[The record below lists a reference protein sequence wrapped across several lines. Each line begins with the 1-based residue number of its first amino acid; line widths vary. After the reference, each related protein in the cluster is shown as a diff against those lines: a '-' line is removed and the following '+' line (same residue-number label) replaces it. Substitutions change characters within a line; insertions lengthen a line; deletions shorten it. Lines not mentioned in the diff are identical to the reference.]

1 MTDANRLL
9 GAFWVVTLVLV
20 WAACGAPGD
29 AAPGGAPA
37 ELDLTLANIHR
48 NNAGVRGVSI
58 SPDGRHLAVSGSGP
72 DGSGLYLAARRE
84 NGGFGAPRFWL
95 RGSGPAWAPGGDRI
109 TFAAGGQVR
118 VANVGD
124 VEARPLM
131 DRMEGVRAPAFSPD
145 GETIAFYS
153 TASGHQDIWLV
164 PADGSAPPRQ
174 LTEAA
179 MSVDDPR
186 FAPAWRPNGREIL
199 YVSNASDYWH
209 DDLWLVDVETGD
221 HRQLTRTLM
230 AMSTPVWSPEGD
242 RIAVF
247 GTAKDE
253 YWYEDLS
260 YIYVIED
267 LEAGA
272 EDPEAGTE
280 DQAAGV
286 EHPAAGVE
294 HPESGAGAAERIVDM
309 QVYATD
315 AAMRHAPSWSE
326 DGAFVYFPYLER
338 GTMNVW
344 TVPAAG
350 GVATR
355 VTHMEGTISGVSHT
369 AGARSLAFVHSS
381 PTRGG
386 EAYALDLMGG
396 VAERLTSFSPSWRSA
411 VAPREIAFPSFDGLR
426 IQGFLYRPP
435 QWEEGAACPALVQV
449 HGGGTNSYQQGLNLT
464 EQYLASKG
472 FVVLAI
478 NYRGGSGFGREFQD
492 LSVEDWLW
500 DQARDA
506 GAAADFLRT
515 LPYVNGR
522 VGIYGGSYGGSMSLS
537 AISLTPDKFDA
548 AVPMRGAY
556 SKLNTLEYTDR
567 LGKIFSVTGHGGTP
581 DERPDTYAKSNVV
594 SRIADI
600 TAPVLLM
607 HGELDRRVPIQNFE
621 NAVAEFERL
630 GKSVEVKTY
639 PDEAHGFRNPD
650 NRVDMYSRLEEF
662 FTRHLGGCAAG

>member
-1 MTDANRLL
+1 MTERGRPIA
-9 GAFWVVTLVLV
+9 T
-20 WAACGAPGD
+20 
-29 AAPGGAPA
+29 PA
-37 ELDLTLANIHR
+37 ELELTLENIHR
-48 NNAGVRGVSI
+48 RNTGARGVAL
-58 SPDGRHLAVSGSGP
+58 SPDGEHLLISGSGP
-72 DGSGLYLAARRE
+72 EGAGLYLAERSE
-84 NGGFGAPRFWL
+84 DGGGFGPPAFWL
-95 RGSGPAWAPGGDRI
+95 RGSGASWGPDGDRI
-109 TFAAGGQVR
+109 VFTVGGEVR
-118 VANVGD
+118 VASIGD
-124 VEARPLM
+124 PEGRPVPGAAEGARTP
-131 DRMEGVRAPAFSPD
+131 RFSPD
-145 GETIAFYS
+145 GGAIAFYS
-153 TASGHQDIWLV
+153 TGSGHQDIWLV
-164 PADGSAPPRQ
+164 AADGSAPARQ

-179 MSVDDPR
+179 MPLDDPR
-186 FAPAWRPNGREIL
+186 FAPAWSPDAREIA

-209 DDLWLVDVETGD
+209 DDIWIVDVATGAR
-221 HRQLTRTLM
+221 RQVSRSLM
-230 AMSTPVWSPEGD
+230 AMSSPVWSPDGT

-247 GTAKDE
+247 GTAKNE
-253 YWYEDLS
+253 YWYEDLA
-260 YIYVIED
+260 YIYV
-267 LEAGA
+267 LEEWG
-272 EDPEAGTE
+272 G
-280 DQAAGV
+280 
-286 EHPAAGVE
+286 
-294 HPESGAGAAERIVDM
+294 SGAGGAGSSAAERIVDM

-315 AAMRHAPSWSE
+315 AAMRHEPSWSG
-326 DGAFVYFPYLER
+326 DGRFIYFPYLER
-338 GTMNVW
+338 GSVNVW
-344 TVPAAG
+344 AVPAAG

-355 VTHMEGTISGVSHT
+355 MTHFGGTISALHHAPG
-369 AGARSLAFVHSS
+369 AGRIAFVHSS

-386 EAYALDLMGG
+386 EAHTLDLGG
-396 VAERLTSFSPSWRSA
+396 GPSERVTSFSPLWKSVR
-411 VAPREIAFPSFDGLR
+411 PPEEISYASFDGLL

-435 QWEEGAACPALVQV
+435 QVDGGASCPALVQV
-449 HGGGTNSYQQGLNLT
+449 HGGGTNSYQRGLNLT

-506 GAAADFLRT
+506 GGAADFLRT

-537 AISLTPDKFDA
+537 AVSLTPDKFDA

-567 LGKIFSVTGHGGTP
+567 LGKIFSITGHGGTP
-581 DERPDTYAKSNVV
+581 EERPDTYAKSNVV

-639 PDEAHGFRNPD
+639 PDEAHGFRNPG
-650 NRVDMYSRLEEF
+650 NRIDTYSRLEEF

>member
-1 MTDANRLL
+1 MSGRLAVPKEFCRTS
-9 GAFWVVTLVLV
+9 GMVAAVLLS
-20 WAACGAPGD
+20 AACAVPDG
-29 AAPGGAPA
+29 AAPDGGASGAGLPPTL
-37 ELDLTLANIHR
+37 ELTLENIHR
-48 NNAGVRGVSI
+48 NNAGARGVSI
-58 SPDGRHLAVSGSGP
+58 SPDGRYLAISGSGP
-72 DGSGLYLAARRE
+72 DGSGLYLAERGESGA
-84 NGGFGAPRFWL
+84 FGAPRFWL
-95 RGSGPAWAPGGDRI
+95 RASNPAWAPSGDRI
-109 TFAAGGQVR
+109 AFAAAGEIR
-118 VANVGD
+118 VADVGD
-124 VEARPLM
+124 IEARSVM
-131 DRMEGVRAPAFSPD
+131 DAMEGVRAPAFSPD
-145 GETIAFYS
+145 GRTIAFYS
-153 TASGHQDIWLV
+153 TVSGHQDLWLV
-164 PADGSAPPRQ
+164 PADGSDPPRQ
-174 LTEAA
+174 LTDAA
-179 MSVDDPR
+179 MAVDDPR
-186 FAPAWRPNGREIL
+186 FAPAWRPGGREIL

-209 DDLWLVDVETGD
+209 DDLWLVDVETGER
-221 HRQLTRTLM
+221 RQLTETLM
-230 AMSTPVWSPEGD
+230 AMSTPVWAPEGD

-247 GTAKDE
+247 GTAKDG

-260 YIYVIED
+260 HIYVIEGLD
-267 LEAGA
+267 SAAGA
-272 EDPEAGTE
+272 
-280 DQAAGV
+280 
-286 EHPAAGVE
+286 
-294 HPESGAGAAERIVDM
+294 SERIVDM

-326 DGAFVYFPYLER
+326 DGDFIYFPYLER

-355 VTHMEGTISGVSHT
+355 VTHMDGTISAVSHT
-369 AGARSLAFVHSS
+369 AGAGSLAFVHSS

-386 EAYALDLMGG
+386 EAVALDLIGG
-396 VAERLTSFSPSWRSA
+396 LPRRLTSFSPAWRS
-411 VAPREIAFPSFDGLR
+411 VEAPREIAFPSFDGLR

-435 QWEEGAACPALVQV
+435 EVAEGAACPALVQV
-449 HGGGTNSYQQGLNLT
+449 HGGGTNSYRQGLNLT

-506 GAAADFLRT
+506 GAAADFLRS
-515 LPYVNGR
+515 LPYVNGK

-581 DERPDTYAKSNVV
+581 EERPDTYAKSNVV

-630 GKSVEVKTY
+630 GKEVEVKTY

-650 NRVDMYSRLEEF
+650 NRVDTYERLEAF
-662 FTRHLGGCAAG
+662 LTGHLGGCVAD

>member
-1 MTDANRLL
+1 MNDANRFPGTPWIASLIL
-9 GAFWVVTLVLV
+9 ASGACV
-20 WAACGAPGD
+20 APGD
-29 AAPGGAPA
+29 AVPGGGGPA
-37 ELDLTLANIHR
+37 ELDLTLDNIHR
-48 NNAGVRGVSI
+48 TNAGVRGVAI
-58 SPDGRHLAVSGSGP
+58 SPDGRYLAVSGSGP
-72 DGSGLYLAARRE
+72 GGSGLYLSERGDA
-84 NGGFGAPRFWL
+84 GGFGSPGFWL
-95 RGSGPAWAPGGDRI
+95 QGSNPAWAPAGDRI
-109 TFAAGGQVR
+109 AFAAGGEIR
-118 VANVGD
+118 VAEVGD
-124 VEARPLM
+124 VEARPVM
-131 DRMEGVRAPAFSPD
+131 DAMEGVRAPAFSPD
-145 GETIAFYS
+145 GRTIAFYS
-153 TASGHQDIWLV
+153 TESGHQDVWLV
-164 PADGSAPPRQ
+164 PADGSGPPRQ
-174 LTEAA
+174 LTDAA
-179 MSVDDPR
+179 MALDDPR
-186 FAPAWRPNGREIL
+186 FAPAWSPDGGEL
-199 YVSNASDYWH
+199 VYVSNASDYWR
-209 DDLWLVDVETGD
+209 DDLWIVEVETGD
-221 HRQLTRTLM
+221 RRQLTRTLM

-247 GTAKDE
+247 GTARDE

-260 YIYVIED
+260 YIYVVED
-267 LEAGA
+267 LDA
-272 EDPEAGTE
+272 
-280 DQAAGV
+280 AAG
-286 EHPAAGVE
+286 P
-294 HPESGAGAAERIVDM
+294 AERIVDM

-315 AAMRHAPSWSE
+315 AAVRHAPSWSA
-326 DGAFVYFPYLER
+326 DGGSIYFPYLER
-338 GTMNVW
+338 GTVNVW
-344 TVPAAG
+344 AVPAAG

-355 VTHMEGTISGVSHT
+355 VTHMEGTICGLSHA
-369 AGARSLAFVHSS
+369 AGAGSLAFVHAS

-386 EAYALDLMGG
+386 EAYALDLIGG
-396 VAERLTSFSPSWRSA
+396 VPQRLTSFAPVWRS
-411 VAPREIAFPSFDGLR
+411 VEAPREIAYSSFDGLR

-435 QWEEGAACPALVQV
+435 QLAEGASCPALVQV

-515 LPYVNGR
+515 LPYVNGK

-537 AISLTPDKFDA
+537 AISLTPDKFNA

-581 DERPDTYAKSNVV
+581 EERPDTYAKSNVV

-621 NAVAEFERL
+621 HAVAEFERL

-650 NRVDMYSRLEEF
+650 NRVDTYSRLEEF
-662 FTRHLGGCAAG
+662 FTRHLGGCAAD

>member
-1 MTDANRLL
+1 MKGANRFPGTPWIASLIL
-9 GAFWVVTLVLV
+9 VSGACV
-20 WAACGAPGD
+20 APGD
-29 AAPGGAPA
+29 GMPGGGAPA
-37 ELDLTLANIHR
+37 ELDLTLDNIHR
-48 NNAGVRGVSI
+48 TSAGVRGVAI
-58 SPDGRHLAVSGSGP
+58 SPDGRNLAISGPGP
-72 DGSGLYLAARRE
+72 DGSGLYLAERADG
-84 NGGFGAPRFWL
+84 GGFGLPGFWL
-95 RGSGPAWAPGGDRI
+95 RGSNPAWAPAGDRI
-109 TFAAGGQVR
+109 AFAAGGEIR
-118 VANVGD
+118 VADVGD
-124 VEARPLM
+124 VEARPVM
-131 DRMEGVRAPAFSPD
+131 DAMEGVRAPAFSPD
-145 GETIAFYS
+145 GRTIAFYS
-153 TASGHQDIWLV
+153 TESGHQDIWLV
-164 PADGSAPPRQ
+164 STDGSGPPRQ
-174 LTEAA
+174 LTDAA
-179 MSVDDPR
+179 MALDDPR
-186 FAPAWRPNGREIL
+186 FAPAWSPDGGEL
-199 YVSNASDYWH
+199 VYVSNASDYWH
-209 DDLWLVDVETGD
+209 DDLWIVEVETGD

-247 GTAKDE
+247 GTAKGE

-260 YIYVIED
+260 YIYVVGD
-267 LEAGA
+267 LDG
-272 EDPEAGTE
+272 
-280 DQAAGV
+280 AAG
-286 EHPAAGVE
+286 P
-294 HPESGAGAAERIVDM
+294 SERIVDM
-309 QVYATD
+309 QVHATD
-315 AAMRHAPSWSE
+315 AAMRHAPSWSA
-326 DGAFVYFPYLER
+326 DGEFIYFPYLER
-338 GTMNVW
+338 GTVNVW
-344 TVPAAG
+344 AVPAAG

-369 AGARSLAFVHSS
+369 AGAGSLAFVHAS
-381 PTRGG
+381 PVRGG
-386 EAYALDLMGG
+386 EAYALDLIGG
-396 VAERLTSFSPSWRSA
+396 VPQRLTSFAPVWRS
-411 VAPREIAFPSFDGLR
+411 VEPPEEIAYSSFDGLR

-435 QWEEGAACPALVQV
+435 QLAEGASCPALVQV

-472 FVVLAI
+472 FLVLAI

-515 LPYVNGR
+515 LPYVNGK

-537 AISLTPDKFDA
+537 AVSLTPDRFDA

-581 DERPDTYAKSNVV
+581 EERPDTYAKSNVV

-621 NAVAEFERL
+621 HAVAEFERL

-650 NRVDMYSRLEEF
+650 NRVDTYSRLEEF
-662 FTRHLGGCAAG
+662 FTRHLGGCAAD

>member
-1 MTDANRLL
+1 MNDPHARLRRPWIGCL
-9 GAFWVVTLVLV
+9 IAVS
-20 WAACGAPGD
+20 AACGPPADGVRE
-29 AAPGGAPA
+29 GGAPTA
-37 ELDLTLANIHR
+37 LDLTLDNIHR
-48 NNAGVRGVSI
+48 SNAGVRGVSI
-58 SPDGRHLAVSGSGP
+58 SPDGRHVAISGSGP
-72 DGSGLYLAARRE
+72 DGAGLYLAER
-84 NGGFGAPRFWL
+84 GGSDGFGAPRFWL
-95 RGSGPAWAPGGDRI
+95 PGSNPAWAPSGDRI
-109 TFAAGGQVR
+109 AFAAGGEIR
-118 VANVGD
+118 VADVGD
-124 VEARPLM
+124 VEARPVM
-131 DRMEGVRAPAFSPD
+131 EAMEGVRAPAFSPD
-145 GETIAFYS
+145 GRMIAFYS

-164 PADGSAPPRQ
+164 PSDGSAPPRQ
-174 LTEAA
+174 LTDAA
-179 MSVDDPR
+179 MAVDDPR
-186 FAPAWRPNGREIL
+186 FAPAWRPGGREIL

-209 DDLWLVDVETGD
+209 DDLWLVDVETGAR
-221 HRQLTRTLM
+221 RQLTRTLM
-230 AMSTPVWSPEGD
+230 AMSTPVWSPDGD
-242 RIAVF
+242 RVAVF

-253 YWYEDLS
+253 YWYEDLA

-267 LEAGA
+267 
-272 EDPEAGTE
+272 
-280 DQAAGV
+280 
-286 EHPAAGVE
+286 PAAGG
-294 HPESGAGAAERIVDM
+294 GASERIVDM

-315 AAMRHAPSWSE
+315 AAMRHAPSWSA
-326 DGAFVYFPYLER
+326 DGELIYFPYLER

-344 TVPAAG
+344 AVPAAG

-355 VTHMEGTISGVSHT
+355 VTHMDGSISSLSHA
-369 AGARSLAFVHSS
+369 AGAGSLAFVHSS

-386 EAYALDLMGG
+386 EAFALDLIGG
-396 VAERLTSFSPSWRSA
+396 VPRRLTSFSPVWRA
-411 VAPREIAFPSFDGLR
+411 VEAPLEIAFPSFDGLR
-426 IQGFLYRPP
+426 IQGFLYRSP
-435 QWEEGAACPALVQV
+435 QAVEGAACPALVQV
-449 HGGGTNSYQQGLNLT
+449 HGGGTNSYRQGLNLT

-515 LPYVNGR
+515 LPYVNGK

-537 AISLTPDKFDA
+537 AVSLTPDKFDA

-594 SRIADI
+594 SRIANI

-607 HGELDRRVPIQNFE
+607 HGELDRRVPIENFE
-621 NAVAEFERL
+621 HAVAEFERL
-630 GKSVEVKTY
+630 GKPFEVKTY

-650 NRVDMYSRLEEF
+650 NRVDTYARLEEF
-662 FTRHLGGCAAG
+662 FTRHLGGCATG

>member
-1 MTDANRLL
+1 MNRANRRRGIPWIAALIL
-9 GAFWVVTLVLV
+9 TS
-20 WAACGAPGD
+20 AACGAPGGASPD
-29 AAPGGAPA
+29 AGARP
-37 ELDLTLANIHR
+37 ELDLTLDNIHR
-48 NNAGVRGVSI
+48 TSAGVRGVSI
-58 SPDGRHLAVSGSGP
+58 SPDGRRIAISGSGP
-72 DGSGLYLAARRE
+72 DGSGLYLAERDVSGA
-84 NGGFGAPRFWL
+84 FGLPRYWL
-95 RGSGPAWAPGGDRI
+95 QGSNPAWAPGGDRI
-109 TFAAGGQVR
+109 AFAAGGEIR
-118 VANVGD
+118 VARVGD
-124 VEARPLM
+124 VEARPVM
-131 DRMEGVRAPAFSPD
+131 DAMEGVRAPAFSPD
-145 GETIAFYS
+145 GARIAFYS

-174 LTEAA
+174 LTDAA
-179 MSVDDPR
+179 MALDDPR
-186 FAPAWRPNGREIL
+186 FAPSWRPDGREVL
-199 YVSNASDYWH
+199 YVSNVSDYWH
-209 DDLWLVDVETGD
+209 DDLWLVDVESGD
-221 HRQLTRTLM
+221 RRQLTRTLM

-242 RIAVF
+242 RVAVF

-260 YIYVIED
+260 YIYAIED
-267 LEAGA
+267 LGA
-272 EDPEAGTE
+272 EG
-280 DQAAGV
+280 
-286 EHPAAGVE
+286 
-294 HPESGAGAAERIVDM
+294 GAVERIVDM

-315 AAMRHAPSWSE
+315 AAMRHAPSWSP
-326 DGAFVYFPYLER
+326 DGDFIYFPYLER

-355 VTHMEGTISGVSHT
+355 VTHLDGTISGVSHT
-369 AGARSLAFVHSS
+369 AGAGSLAFVHSS

-386 EAYALDLMGG
+386 EAFALDLIGG
-396 VAERLTSFSPSWRSA
+396 IPQRLTSFSPAWRS
-411 VAPREIAFPSFDGLR
+411 VEAPLEVAFPSFDGLR
-426 IQGFLYRPP
+426 IQGFLYDPP
-435 QWEEGAACPALVQV
+435 QLAEGASCPALVQV
-449 HGGGTNSYQQGLNLT
+449 HGGGTNSYRQDLNLT

-515 LPYVNGR
+515 LPYVNGK

-650 NRVDMYSRLEEF
+650 NRVDTWSRLEEF
-662 FTRHLGGCAAG
+662 FARHLGGCVTG

>member
-1 MTDANRLL
+1 MTDATQRTRIPWIVS
-9 GAFWVVTLVLV
+9 AVLV
-20 WAACGAPGD
+20 SAACGAPGGD
-29 AAPGGAPA
+29 ASPGGGAPA
-37 ELDLTLANIHR
+37 ELDLTLDNIHR
-48 NNAGVRGVSI
+48 TSAGVRGVSI
-58 SPDGRHLAVSGSGP
+58 SPSGRHLAISGSGP
-72 DGSGLYLAARRE
+72 DGSGLYLAERGGS
-84 NGGFGAPRFWL
+84 GGFGAPRFWL
-95 RGSGPAWAPGGDRI
+95 SGSNPAWAPGGDRI
-109 TFAAGGQVR
+109 AFAAGGEIR
-118 VANVGD
+118 VADIGD
-124 VEARPLM
+124 VEARPVM
-131 DRMEGVRAPAFSPD
+131 ESMEGVRAPAFSPD
-145 GETIAFYS
+145 GGTIAFYS

-164 PADGSAPPRQ
+164 PADGSATPRQ
-174 LTEAA
+174 LTDAA
-179 MSVDDPR
+179 MAVDDPR
-186 FAPAWRPNGREIL
+186 FAPAWRPDGREIL

-221 HRQLTRTLM
+221 RRQLTRSLM

-242 RIAVF
+242 RFAVL

-260 YIYVIED
+260 YIYVIET
-267 LEAGA
+267 LEAEG
-272 EDPEAGTE
+272 
-280 DQAAGV
+280 
-286 EHPAAGVE
+286 
-294 HPESGAGAAERIVDM
+294 GAAERIVNM

-315 AAMRHAPSWSE
+315 AAMRHAPSWSAE
-326 DGAFVYFPYLER
+326 GDFIYFPYLER

-344 TVPAAG
+344 SVPAAG

-355 VTHMEGTISGVSHT
+355 VTHMDGTISSVSHT
-369 AGARSLAFVHSS
+369 AGAGSLAFVHSS

-386 EAYALDLMGG
+386 EAFALDLMGG
-396 VAERLTSFSPSWRSA
+396 VPQRLTSFSPAWQSVEAS
-411 VAPREIAFPSFDGLR
+411 REIAFPSFDGLR

-435 QWEEGAACPALVQV
+435 QLSVGVSCPALVQV
-449 HGGGTNSYQQGLNLT
+449 HGGGTNSYRQGLNLT

-515 LPYVNGR
+515 LPYVNGK

-537 AISLTPDKFDA
+537 AVSLTPDKFDA

-581 DERPDTYAKSNVV
+581 EERPDTYAKSNVV

-650 NRVDMYSRLEEF
+650 NRVDTWSRLEEF
-662 FTRHLGGCAAG
+662 FTRHLGTCATG